1 MKHIMFNQVLVTA
14 VAAPLLA
21 APAMAGPYV
30 YTEIESGWTG
40 SEYDGSAVITRLG
53 YDAEVG
59 DSAEVYIEVGPTVLI
74 EDGGS
79 ADTRLAVEVGGE
91 VALTEE
97 VAVYGEV
104 EMLTGNLNEYGTKV
118 GAIYRF

>member
-1 MKHIMFNQVLVTA
+1 MKVLATTV
-14 VAAPLLA
+14 VAAVLA
-21 APAMAGPYV
+21 TPAMAGPYV

-40 SEYDGSAVITRLG
+40 SEYDGSSVTTRLG
-53 YDAEVG
+53 YDTELG
-59 DSAEVYIEVGPTVLI
+59 ESAEVYIEVGPTVLM

-79 ADTRLAVEVGGE
+79 ADTRLSVEAGGE

-104 EMLTGNLNEYGTKV
+104 EMLTGNLNEYGTKL

>member
-1 MKHIMFNQVLVTA
+1 MKHIMFKQVLVTA

-30 YTEIESGWTG
+30 YTEVESGWLG
-40 SEYDGSAVITRLG
+40 SEYEGSAVITRLG
-53 YDAEVG
+53 YDTELG
-59 DSAEVYIEVGPTVLI
+59 EDAEVYIEVGPTVLL